1 MFKRLDI
8 QQVFSIIVLVPCF
21 VALPIIG
28 FDIYESWLLGQRLV
42 WSESFTALTVCSF
55 LGSIAGLGIFLR
67 LKWARIIALV
77 LFITGMLIWF
87 IIFAIEFAH
96 RNAHAPALSLLLL
109 IYGICICILLF
120 FNGDLMNE
128 TEDLDK
134 DYHDILDK

>member
-8 QQVFSIIVLVPCF
+8 QQVFSIIILVPCF

-28 FDIYESWLLGQRLV
+28 YDIYESWIFEKRLI
-42 WSESFTALTVCSF
+42 WSESFTSLTICAV
-55 LGSIAGLGIFLR
+55 LGCVAGLGIFLR

-87 IIFAIEFAH
+87 IIFAIEFSN
-96 RNAHAPALSLLLL
+96 RNSHTPALSLLLL

-120 FNGDLMNE
+120 FNGDLMDE
-128 TEDLDK
+128 TADLDK
-134 DYHDILDK
+134 GYHDILDK